1 MRVLRIIV
9 VWCLVA
15 LIWCICIV
23 KGCAQNVPLIKV
35 SHDSFVSYYDQQLK
49 NPAIVCY
56 VLEWKHFS
64 GSNKIAGRHFK
75 ADTKLPKPIVL
86 DKDFTGS
93 GYVRG
98 HLCSA
103 GDRDS
108 DKKWL
113 KETYLTSNLVPMTMY
128 CNSGPWKVIEDS
140 CRALAKA
147 GHRLIIARGPLYN
160 RYPEPPAVRNTSQV
174 RITIPQ
180 GFFSFAKCL
189 DCGLTYQSWCLN
201 SGTNSPQDV
210 IQLRSGQPDGV
221 VQLGT
226 DSPQDVIQDGC
237 HQLEHVIQNVAER
250 HLLEQQRNTRVDPV
264 ALLFD
269 RDERVSVLLQ
279 NIIGTWSREVYETI
293 TR

>member
-49 NPAIVCY
+49 NPALVCY

-64 GSNKIAGRHFK
+64 GSNKVAGRHFK
-75 ADTKLPKPIVL
+75 ADTKLPKPRVL

-128 CNSGPWKVIEDS
+128 CNSGTWKVIEDS
-140 CRALAKA
+140 CRTLAKA
-147 GHRLIIARGPLYN
+147 GHRLIIARGPLYKK
-160 RYPEPPAVRNTSQV
+160 YPEPTAVRNTSQV
-174 RITIPQ
+174 RITVPQ

-189 DCGLTYQSWCLN
+189 DCGAATSLVCFN
-201 SGTNSPQDV
+201 SGTTLDVDVLQDGCRPPQDV
-210 IQLRSGQPDGV
+210 IQFV
-221 VQLGT
+221 
-226 DSPQDVIQDGC
+226 
-237 HQLEHVIQNVAER
+237 
-250 HLLEQQRNTRVDPV
+250 
-264 ALLFD
+264 

-279 NIIGTWSREVYETI
+279 NIIGTWSREEYETI

>member
-1 MRVLRIIV
+1 M
-9 VWCLVA
+9 
-15 LIWCICIV
+15 
-23 KGCAQNVPLIKV
+23 
-35 SHDSFVSYYDQQLK
+35 
-49 NPAIVCY
+49 VCY

-75 ADTKLPKPIVL
+75 ADTKLPKPRVL

-128 CNSGPWKVIEDS
+128 CNSGPWKIIEDS

-147 GHRLIIARGPLYN
+147 GHRLIIARGPLFQ

-210 IQLRSGQPDGV
+210 VRFS
-221 VQLGT
+221 
-226 DSPQDVIQDGC
+226 SC
-237 HQLEHVIQNVAER
+237 QLEHVIQNVAER
-250 HLLEQQRNTRVDPV
+250 RLLEQQRITRVDPV

>member
-1 MRVLRIIV
+1 MRVFRIIV

-49 NPAIVCY
+49 NPALVCY

-64 GSNKIAGRHFK
+64 GNNRVAGRHFK
-75 ADTKLPKPIVL
+75 ADTKLPKPRVL

-113 KETYLTSNLVPMTMY
+113 KETYLTSNLVPMTMV
-128 CNSGPWKVIEDS
+128 CNSGAWKVIEDS
-140 CRALAKA
+140 CRTLAKV
-147 GHRLIIARGPLYN
+147 GHRLIIARGPLY
-160 RYPEPPAVRNTSQV
+160 YDFVRSNANVVQIGSGEAANVLRTRV
-174 RITIPQ
+174 GITIPD
-180 GFFSFAKCL
+180 GFFCFAKCL
-189 DCGLTYQSWCLN
+189 DCGLTYQSWCQN
-201 SGTNSPQDV
+201 VGTRV
-210 IQLRSGQPDGV
+210 L
-221 VQLGT
+221 
-226 DSPQDVIQDGC
+226 QDVIQDING
-237 HQLEHVIQNVAER
+237 HPDEVLRFV
-250 HLLEQQRNTRVDPV
+250 
-264 ALLFD
+264 
-269 RDERVSVLLQ
+269 RDDRVSVLLQ